1 MIVLYIV
8 LAIIVILLLVVLIRT
23 LNFKPKKVEAQE
35 FEDVTFNKEQAVSN
49 LAELIKC
56 KTVSHMQHDLE
67 DNKEFVKLIEML
79 PKLYLNVFKTC
90 EFQRMSDRKLV
101 FKWKGTDGSG
111 DPAVLMAHF
120 DVVPVEEENWTKP
133 AFDALIEDGIM
144 WGRGTL
150 DTKLTF
156 NGILTAADNLIAQ
169 GYTPKNDVYFCFSG
183 QEEINGPEAKEI
195 VLWFKEQNITP
206 ALVID
211 EGGAVVQDIF
221 PGVKEPCGLIGI
233 AEKGMTNVTLEI
245 ASNGGHASAPRPHSP
260 VPELAKAV
268 CDLESH
274 PFPAHFTTPVSAM
287 FDTLGRHSSFVYRM
301 IFANLWLFRGILD
314 GICKKSGGEL
324 NALVRTT
331 MAFTQM
337 KGSSAHNVIPPTA
350 SILANFRLNPEDS
363 VEGARQY
370 VEKVIN
376 NPNIKVTTSV
386 SNEPSRIADLN
397 SEGWKKV
404 SSAVAGTWKGCIVSP
419 YLMVQCSDS
428 RHYDLITDKTF
439 KFSAMDVTSEER
451 EGIHGNNEHVRL
463 EVVERAVEFFI
474 RVMKQC

>member
-8 LAIIVILLLVVLIRT
+8 LAIIVILLAVVLIRT
-23 LNFKPKKVEAQE
+23 AGFKPKKVEEQV

-49 LAELIKC
+49 LGELIKC
-56 KTVSHMQHDLE
+56 KTVSHMEHELE
-67 DNKEFVKLIEML
+67 DNKEFVKLIEKL
-79 PKLYLNVFKTC
+79 PKLYPNVFKVC

-169 GYTPKNDVYFCFSG
+169 GYTPKNDIYFCFSG

-233 AEKGMTNVTLEI
+233 AEKGMTNVTLE
-245 ASNGGHASAPRPHSP
+245 
-260 VPELAKAV
+260 
-268 CDLESH
+268 
-274 PFPAHFTTPVSAM
+274 M
-287 FDTLGRHSSFVYRM
+287 FSF
-301 IFANLWLFRGILD
+301 
-314 GICKKSGGEL
+314 E
-324 NALVRTT
+324 
-331 MAFTQM
+331 
-337 KGSSAHNVIPPTA
+337 
-350 SILANFRLNPEDS
+350 
-363 VEGARQY
+363 
-370 VEKVIN
+370 
-376 NPNIKVTTSV
+376 
-386 SNEPSRIADLN
+386 
-397 SEGWKKV
+397 
-404 SSAVAGTWKGCIVSP
+404 
-419 YLMVQCSDS
+419 
-428 RHYDLITDKTF
+428 
-439 KFSAMDVTSEER
+439 
-451 EGIHGNNEHVRL
+451 
-463 EVVERAVEFFI
+463 
-474 RVMKQC
+474 